1 MMQTGA
7 TMMCC
12 FITIGHAYKGENA
25 GASFEGNGEV
35 AMVRRYVAALRGR
48 LMELGW
54 AVSVSSGA
62 RYSADKAACD
72 AMGAKV
78 YINAHLNAGMGG
90 RDSQRGEIFYDYQ
103 TSQQNGIALATTV
116 ARRLDDALPFAVLA
130 KRCRPDTNGVARD
143 GDYSEAYGC
152 IAGVKA
158 VALCIEPFFIDGA
171 GRAELRTE
179 AGLDRIGVLIAEG
192 INEWDKVRAG
202 R

>member
-12 FITIGHAYKGENA
+12 FITIGHAYKGETA

-54 AVSVSSGA
+54 AVSVSDKN
-62 RYSADKAACD
+62 RYSADKAAAD

-78 YINAHLNAGMGG
+78 YLNCHLNAGMGG
-90 RDSQRGEIFYDYQ
+90 RASQRGEIFYDYQ
-103 TSQQNGIALATTV
+103 TSSANGIALAAAV
-116 ARRLDDALPFAVLA
+116 ARRLDDDLPFGVEA

-152 IAGVKA
+152 ISGVRA

-179 AGLDRIGVLIAEG
+179 AGLDRIGVLIADG